1 MNPLSNQRIAILV
14 PCYNEALT
22 IAAIVRDFNACLPD
36 ATVYVFDN
44 NSSDDTMRIAREAG
58 AVVRSV
64 PLQGK
69 GNVIRRMFADVDADL
84 YIMVD
89 GDNTYDASVAPKL
102 AARLV
107 EEGLDMVVGTR
118 VSTEQEAYRFGH
130 RFGNKMLT
138 GFVAAVFGNTFT
150 DMLSGY
156 RVFSRRYAKSFAAHS
171 AGFETETELTV
182 HALELRM
189 PVAEVETVYI
199 SRPEGSVSK
208 LNTYRDGFRI
218 LWMIVKLFK
227 NEKPLPFFSIG
238 ALATLLL
245 SLVLAVPL
253 FETFMQTGLVPRLPT
268 AVLCVGL
275 VLLATLLFT
284 CGLVLDTVTRG
295 RVEQKRFAYLQ
306 MPAPQPLPA
315 QTPAAPQSAAP
326 GAATGSAFAAGAASA
341 SAAAAG
347 NHMQPAVRSAA

>member
-1 MNPLSNQRIAILV
+1 MTQLSTQPIALPVSRLSHQNIAILV

-69 GNVIRRMFADVDADL
+69 GNVIRRMFADIEADI

-89 GDNTYDASVAPKL
+89 GDDTYDASVAPQL
-102 AARLV
+102 ATRLL

-130 RFGNKMLT
+130 RFGNRLLT
-138 GFVAAVFGNTFT
+138 GFVAAVFGRTFT

-156 RVFSRRYAKSFAAHS
+156 RVFSRRYAKSFAAHA

-189 PVAEVETVYI
+189 PVSEVATMYK

-208 LNTYRDGFRI
+208 LNTYRDGIRI
-218 LWMIVKLFK
+218 LWTIFKLFK
-227 NEKPLPFFSIG
+227 TEKPLAFYSIAFFGFMLSAG
-238 ALATLLL
+238 LL
-245 SLVLAVPL
+245 SLPL
-253 FETFMQTGLVPRLPT
+253 LETYLQSGLVPRLPT
-268 AVLCVGL
+268 A
-275 VLLATLLFT
+275 LLSVALSLFGVISLS
-284 CGLVLDTVTRG
+284 CGLILDTVTKG
-295 RVEQKRFAYLQ
+295 RIEQKRFAYLAI
-306 MPAPQPLPA
+306 PAP
-315 QTPAAPQSAAP
+315 
-326 GAATGSAFAAGAASA
+326 
-341 SAAAAG
+341 
-347 NHMQPAVRSAA
+347 AVKHA